1 MGQWTNATT
10 ATAVSMVKIDVG
22 IIQTTTYDTRL
33 TQYVEAARGELVR
46 EGLSD
51 LSDDVGDIQLVAG
64 FAAWAWRKRDTGEG
78 LPEYLRLMRN
88 NRIFSAKMKP
98 AAATSG
104 PDAAPEET
112 PAAEDPDPAEAEEAE
127 EG

>member
-1 MGQWTNATT
+1 MGQWTDATT

-22 IIQTTTYDTRL
+22 IIQTNAYDIRL
-33 TQYVEAARGELVR
+33 TQYVNAARGELIR

-51 LSDDVGDIQLVAG
+51 LSDDIADIQLVAG
-64 FAAWAWRKRDTGEG
+64 FAAWAWRKRDTGDG

-98 AAATSG
+98 AATTSG

-112 PAAEDPDPAEAEEAE
+112 PAAEDPDPVEAEEAE